1 MKFTDNFFKKIESKT
16 KVNKETIL
24 GLADKLQKNDLK
36 DEKTLKEIIQE
47 LGRMTGKN
55 VSEEK
60 QQKIIDAVI
69 NDKVPKDL
77 DNLL

>member
-36 DEKTLKEIIQE
+36 DEKTLREIIQE

>member
-24 GLADKLQKNDLK
+24 GLANKLQKNDLK
-36 DEKTLKEIIQE
+36 DEKTLREIIQE

>member
-47 LGRMTGKN
+47 LGKMTGKN